1 MNYDQQRGLM
11 RPEQVKPSEAKLE
24 QVRQALG
31 PANVSPSLSDA
42 LESMSDA
49 ELEQL
54 QSTAKLVRMSASAD
68 VQMNGQSDS
77 YAKIVTRMYPRMAAE
92 KRRLLVALLE
102 ELEPLSV
109 GLVRPSKQQS
119 QESVTASVLDDYNAV
134 LEAAAPS
141 APEPDIAD
149 QLIVAAREYSKPSQP
164 SVSNQQSTSSP
175 SQGSFIDRLTQSESG
190 GNSKAEI
197 TIKDGR
203 KFVGLLQYGAARL
216 ADYKAASGKR
226 FTQDEFQADEA
237 LQGEVT
243 KWHIADIDKAIDALG
258 DAAKGY
264 DRDGLRS
271 VAHLGGKGG
280 MQKYVR
286 SGGKYNPSD
295 ELGTSLQNYYDKFS
309 TNGGDL

>member
-31 PANVSPSLSDA
+31 TANVPPSLSDA
-42 LESMSDA
+42 LEGMSDA

-54 QSTAKLVRMSASAD
+54 QSTAKMVRMSVGFD

-77 YAKIVTRMYPRMAAE
+77 YADIVTRMYPRMAAE

-102 ELEPLSV
+102 DIEPLSA
-109 GLVRPSKQQS
+109 GLVRQMPKQTHEQI
-119 QESVTASVLDDYNAV
+119 TGAVLDQYNTV
-134 LEAAAPS
+134 LGATPTS
-141 APEPDIAD
+141 TPEPDIAD
-149 QLIVAAREYSKPSQP
+149 QLIVAAREYQQP
-164 SVSNQQSTSSP
+164 SVRKPPTRSTASQ
-175 SQGSFIDRLTQSESG
+175 QGSFMQRLTQSESG
-190 GNSKAEI
+190 GNSQAEI

-203 KFVGLLQYGAARL
+203 RFVGKLQFGAARL

-226 FTQDEFQADEA
+226 FTQNQFQNDPA
-237 LQGEVT
+237 LQDEVAS
-243 KWHIADIDKAIDALG
+243 WHFNDIDKAIDALS
-258 DAAKGY
+258 DQAKGY

-280 MQKYVR
+280 MKKFVK

-295 ELGTSLQNYYDKFS
+295 ELGTSLKDYYDKFS
-309 TNGGDL
+309 SKT